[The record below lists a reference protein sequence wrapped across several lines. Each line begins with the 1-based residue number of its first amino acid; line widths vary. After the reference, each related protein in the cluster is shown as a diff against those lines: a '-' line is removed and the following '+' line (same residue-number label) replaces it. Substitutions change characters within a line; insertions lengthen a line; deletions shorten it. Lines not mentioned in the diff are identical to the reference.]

1 MSKKKLLIV
10 VDMQNDFINGAL
22 GSPEAAAIVSNVAK
36 KIEEA
41 RANNDFIIF
50 TQDTHYDDYME
61 TEEGKNLP
69 VPHCIKNTEGWAI
82 SSQLNIPLEAD
93 VIEKTTF
100 GAYNMG
106 LSLAS
111 FYENKVDSI
120 ELVGLCTDICVL
132 SNAVIAKSACPN
144 SHVAVDAAC
153 CAGVTPES
161 HDTALAAMK
170 AIQVEI
176 LNQGQEPWRK

>member
-61 TEEGKNLP
+61 TEKGKNLP
-69 VPHCIKNTEGWAI
+69 ARTAMWRLTP
-82 SSQLNIPLEAD
+82 P
-93 VIEKTTF
+93 
-100 GAYNMG
+100 
-106 LSLAS
+106 
-111 FYENKVDSI
+111 
-120 ELVGLCTDICVL
+120 
-132 SNAVIAKSACPN
+132 
-144 SHVAVDAAC
+144 AAL
-153 CAGVTPES
+153 ES
-161 HDTALAAMK
+161 HRNPTTRH
-170 AIQVEI
+170 
-176 LNQGQEPWRK
+176 WRL

>member
-10 VDMQNDFINGAL
+10 VDMQNDFVNGAL
-22 GSPEAAAIVSNVAK
+22 GSPEAEAIVSNVSK
-36 KIEEA
+36 KIETA
-41 RANNDFIIF
+41 KANGDFIIF
-50 TQDTHYDDYME
+50 TQDTHYDDYLE

-69 VPHCIKNTEGWAI
+69 IPHCIKNTTGWAI
-82 SSQLNIPLEAD
+82 SNKLNVPMEAD
-93 VIEKTTF
+93 VVEKNTF

-106 LSLAS
+106 LSLSS
-111 FYENKVDSI
+111 FYEKKVDYI

-132 SNAVIAKSACPN
+132 SNAVIAKAACPN
-144 SHVAVDAAC
+144 SHVVVDAAC

-161 HDTALAAMK
+161 HDTALAAMR

>member
-1 MSKKKLLIV
+1 MDKVLII
-10 VDMQNDFINGAL
+10 VDMQKDFVDGAL
-22 GSPEAAAIVSNVAK
+22 GTQEAQAIVDAVRK
-36 KIEEA
+36 KLAAHEGPV
-41 RANNDFIIF
+41 IF

-82 SSQLNIPLEAD
+82 SSQLPVPMEAD
-93 VIEKTTF
+93 VVEKTTF

-106 LSLAS
+106 LSLSS
-111 FYENKVDSI
+111 FYEKKVDHI

-144 SHVAVDAAC
+144 SHVVVDAAC